1 MSLTKLPISPPWSNR
16 TKHQIAVILLILAL
30 LALYAVRSLLIPLI
44 MSIMVAYVVLP
55 MVNLI
60 HERTPLSRNGAIG
73 IVYLTIV
80 AALIAIPAYTIP
92 QLIREVNQLLTNTPR
107 YLEQLGALL
116 SRPLTIGGYTI
127 PLDQFGVV
135 EEAYASLS
143 ANLLDIVRT
152 VGGHSFVFFGSVAT
166 VTISTVGWIIII
178 LVLSFYMV
186 KDHRHLF
193 GSLVD
198 LVPVAY
204 REDMYHLAYEIS
216 GTWNSF
222 LRGQLTLSLVVGG
235 ITFVVA
241 SIIGLPNA
249 LLLALLAALFEFIPT
264 LGPVLAAIP
273 AVLVAFFQSNAS
285 WLGSQM
291 TPFWFALLV
300 VGLYILIQ
308 QFENMVLIPRIIGR
322 TLNLHPLIV
331 WLGALAGYGV
341 AGILGVLLAAP
352 VLATFRLIFL
362 YIYRKMADVPPEPVI
377 LSRYGNR
384 FITTRPLEPLA
395 DSHPIQLRVARPE
408 DEEAVKAMSE
418 QIWDG
423 QDYVPEMFDEW
434 VTDERGQF
442 TVAYVGEELVAF
454 NKLTELSPGEWWLE
468 GLRVEMRH
476 RGRGL
481 ARLLHNYACEL
492 ADQRGKGMLRFA
504 TSSENLPVQKI
515 AVDSGFRLVSRHLI
529 TSLNIKS
536 EDGAAAA
543 MALPFL
549 PVTAEELPQ
558 LESQI
563 QYSEVYRSCGGLLE
577 DEWVWLQLKPRLAE
591 LQQAERLYWWCG
603 PAGRIRGLLI
613 VNNVKNNT
621 LWLNFIDV
629 DEDEWPELATVLPNL
644 ALARNTNTIEGK
656 PLSTPIIRDTLEAA
670 GWELDT
676 EAEMWLYER
685 ALKRTLN

>member
-1 MSLTKLPISPPWSNR
+1 L
-16 TKHQIAVILLILAL
+16 
-30 LALYAVRSLLIPLI
+30 
-44 MSIMVAYVVLP
+44 
-55 MVNLI
+55 
-60 HERTPLSRNGAIG
+60 
-73 IVYLTIV
+73 
-80 AALIAIPAYTIP
+80 
-92 QLIREVNQLLTNTPR
+92 
-107 YLEQLGALL
+107 
-116 SRPLTIGGYTI
+116 
-127 PLDQFGVV
+127 
-135 EEAYASLS
+135 
-143 ANLLDIVRT
+143 
-152 VGGHSFVFFGSVAT
+152 VFFGSVAT

-204 REDMYHLAYEIS
+204 REDMYHLAYEVS
-216 GTWNSF
+216 GTWNAF

-235 ITFVVA
+235 LTFVVA
-241 SIIGLPNA
+241 SFIGLPNA

-291 TPFWFALLV
+291 SPFWFALLV

-331 WLGALAGYGV
+331 WLGALAGY
-341 AGILGVLLAAP
+341 AITGILGVLLAAP

-362 YIYRKMADVPPEPVI
+362 YIYRKMADVPPEPVF
-377 LSRYGNR
+377 LSRFGNR
-384 FITTRPLEPLA
+384 LIATRPVEPLV
-395 DSHPIQLRVARPE
+395 DEHPIQLRVAKPE
-408 DEEAVKAMSE
+408 DEAAVRTLSE
-418 QIWDG
+418 QIWSG
-423 QDYVPEMFDEW
+423 EDYVPELFHEW
-434 VTDERGQF
+434 IADERGQF
-442 TVAYVGEELVAF
+442 TVAYDGEELVAF
-454 NKLTELSPGEWWLE
+454 NKLSELAPGEWWLE
-468 GLRVEMRH
+468 GLRVHARH

-504 TSSENLPVQKI
+504 TSSENVPVQKI

-529 TSLNIKS
+529 ASIDVTSQAS
-536 EDGAAAA
+536 AAAA

-549 PVTAEELPQ
+549 PLTAEELPQ

-577 DEWVWLQLKPRLAE
+577 DEWVWLQIKVRLAE

-603 PAGRIRGLLI
+603 PGGKIRGLLI
-613 VNNVKNNT
+613 VNNVKENT
-621 LWLNFIDV
+621 LWLNFVDV
-629 DEDEWPELATVLPNL
+629 DEDDWPELVAVLPNL
-644 ALARNTNTIEGK
+644 ALARNAHLMEGK
-656 PLSTPIIRDTLEAA
+656 PLAKPIIRDTLEAA
-670 GWELDT
+670 GWNVESDT
-676 EAEMWLYER
+676 EMWLYER
-685 ALKRTLN
+685 ALKRALN

>member
-1 MSLTKLPISPPWSNR
+1 MSLTKLPISPPWSSR

-55 MVNLI
+55 MVNLL
-60 HERTPLSRNGAIG
+60 HERTPLNRNGAIA

-116 SRPLTIGGYTI
+116 SHPVTIAGYTI
-127 PLDQFGVV
+127 PLDQLRVV

-143 ANLLDIVRT
+143 ANLLEIIRT
-152 VGGHSFVFFGSVAT
+152 VGGHSFVFVGSVAT
-166 VTISTVGWIIII
+166 VTISTVGWIVII

-216 GTWNSF
+216 TTWNAF

-241 SIIGLPNA
+241 SFIGLPNA

-291 TPFWFALLV
+291 SPFWFALLV
-300 VGLYILIQ
+300 VGVYILIQ

-362 YIYRKMADVPPEPVI
+362 YIYRKMADVPPEPVF

-384 FITTRPLEPLA
+384 FMMTRPFEPVV
-395 DSHPIQLRVARPE
+395 DEHPIQLRVAKPE
-408 DEEAVKAMSE
+408 DEAAVRALSE
-418 QIWDG
+418 QIWNG
-423 QDYVPEMFDEW
+423 EDYVPELFHEW
-434 VTDERGQF
+434 VADERGQF
-442 TVAYVGEELVAF
+442 TVAYDGDELVAF
-454 NKLTELSPGEWWLE
+454 NKLTELSAGEWWLE
-468 GLRVEMRH
+468 GLRVHVRH

-504 TSSENLPVQKI
+504 TGSDNVPIQKI

-529 TSLNIKS
+529 ASLDIKN
-536 EDGAAAA
+536 EDGAGAT
-543 MALPFL
+543 MSLPFL
-549 PVTAEELPQ
+549 PVAAEELPQ
-558 LESQI
+558 LETQLQHSQ
-563 QYSEVYRSCGGLLE
+563 VYRLSGGLLE
-577 DEWVWLQLKPRLAE
+577 DEWVWLQIKPRLAE

-603 PAGRIRGLLI
+603 PGGKIRGLLS
-613 VNNVKNNT
+613 VKNIKQNT
-621 LWLNFIDV
+621 LWLNFVDV
-629 DEDEWPELATVLPNL
+629 DEDDWAELAGILPNL
-644 ALARNTNTIEGK
+644 ALARNTRIIEGK
-656 PLSTPIIRDTLEAA
+656 PLATPVIRDTLEAA
-670 GWELDT
+670 GWKLDSET
-676 EAEMWLYER
+676 EMWLYER
-685 ALKRTLN
+685 ALKRALT

>member
-1 MSLTKLPISPPWSNR
+1 MSLTKLPISPPWSSR

-55 MVNLI
+55 MVNLL
-60 HERTPLSRNGAIG
+60 HERSPLQRNGAIG
-73 IVYLTIV
+73 VVYLTIV

-107 YLEQLGALL
+107 YLEQLGVLL
-116 SRPLTIGGYTI
+116 SRPLTIGGYPI
-127 PLDQFGVV
+127 PLDQIAVV
-135 EEAYASLS
+135 EEAYANLS
-143 ANLLDIVRT
+143 ANLIEIIRT
-152 VGGHSFVFFGSVAT
+152 VGSHSFVFFGSVAT

-216 GTWNSF
+216 GTWNAF

-291 TPFWFALLV
+291 SPLWFALLV

-322 TLNLHPLIV
+322 SLNLHPLIV

-352 VLATFRLIFL
+352 ILATFRLIFL
-362 YIYRKMADVPPEPVI
+362 YIYRKLADVPPEPVI

-384 FITTRPLEPLA
+384 FITTRPFEPIV
-395 DSHPIQLRVARPE
+395 DDHPIQLRVARPE
-408 DEEAVKAMSE
+408 DEAAVTALSQ

-423 QDYVPEMFDEW
+423 QDYVPELFGEW
-434 VTDERGQF
+434 VADERGQF
-442 TVAYVGEELVAF
+442 TVAYDGEELVAF
-454 NKLTELSPGEWWLE
+454 NKLTELSAGEWWLE
-468 GLRVEMRH
+468 GLRVHARY

-504 TSSENLPVQKI
+504 TSSANVPVQKI
-515 AVDSGFRLVSRHLI
+515 AIDSGFRMVSRHLVA
-529 TSLNIKS
+529 SLKLNH
-536 EDGAAAA
+536 EAGTAATG
-543 MALPFL
+543 ALPFL
-549 PVTAEELPQ
+549 PLTAAELPQ
-558 LESQI
+558 LEAQI
-563 QYSEVYRSCGGLLE
+563 QYSDAYRSCGGLLE
-577 DEWVWLQLKPRLAE
+577 DEWVWLQVRPLLVE

-603 PAGRIRGLLI
+603 PAGKIRGLLI
-613 VNNVKNNT
+613 VNNVKDNT
-621 LWLNFIDV
+621 LWLNFVDV
-629 DEDEWPELATVLPNL
+629 DEDDWPELVTVLPNL
-644 ALARNTNTIEGK
+644 ALARNARAIEGK
-656 PLSTPIIRDTLEAA
+656 PLATPIIRDTLEAA
-670 GWELDT
+670 GWELEEDV
-676 EAEMWLYER
+676 EMWLYER
-685 ALKRTLN
+685 ALKRSLS